1 MLGLRVCKIMPVCMS
16 VYVSHLVI
24 SNSLRPHGLYEEP
37 LGSSV
42 HGIFQAKMLEWVVI
56 SFSRAL
62 SWTRDQTHSPASG
75 FFTTEATRE
84 AQEYWSG

>member
-1 MLGLRVCKIMPVCMS
+1 MVLPPLKRKESEVVLLCPTFCNPMDC
-16 VYVSHLVI
+16 
-24 SNSLRPHGLYEEP
+24 SLP
-37 LGSSV
+37 GSSV

-84 AQEYWSG
+84 AQSRRIRIVC